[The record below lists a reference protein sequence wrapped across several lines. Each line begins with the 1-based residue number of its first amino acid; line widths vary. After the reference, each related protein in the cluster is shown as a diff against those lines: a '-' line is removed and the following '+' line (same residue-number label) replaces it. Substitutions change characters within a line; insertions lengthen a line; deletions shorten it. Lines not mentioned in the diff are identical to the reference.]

1 MVSPLFSA
9 DTSSGSHTLSDA
21 YIPVIAHVSPHPWWL
36 ENPCLRPLQHLLAFP
51 VLLLLGIFFFTFL
64 DSVFVSYFCLL
75 TLSFYPLRKW
85 YIRVLFLWADLQH
98 SHLNADMTWG
108 YLAVVH
114 FFHSI
119 CKLPW
124 SRSKGIIIR
133 KIEYTK
139 ASSIILP

>member
-9 DTSSGSHTLSDA
+9 VTSSGSHILSGL
-21 YIPVIAHVSPHPWWL
+21 I
-36 ENPCLRPLQHLLAFP
+36 F
-51 VLLLLGIFFFTFL
+51 LLLPRYLPIPGGWKILVSGPFNIFLPFQFFCFSAFFFFTFL

-108 YLAVVH
+108 YLAIVH

-133 KIEYTK
+133 KIKYTK